1 MEHAATPPPAEQPKV
16 EKEQSTETGQEVRQP
31 FTTLYAGPRGTA
43 VKILNRVERTDAYF
57 DKLLD
62 AELRAKD
69 ISDSDKALLAEIV
82 HGVMRWH
89 GRLDWILNGFFH
101 GNFVKSETNVKN
113 ALRVALFQILFL
125 DRIPHYAAVNEAVEF
140 IKRIRGEKQANLV
153 NAVLRNIIRNIEGIR
168 YPDPNEDLVQYLAIY
183 YSHPVWI
190 VKRWLAR
197 FGREDTEKLLEANNH
212 IPELTLRINKLKTDP
227 VQFLS
232 MLDEHQIPYEG
243 SAFFDYFI
251 KVRSLAGLSQMDLFR
266 MGYFSIQDESAAL
279 PCILLSPRPG
289 DRVIDMCAAPGG
301 KTAHIGE
308 IMKNEGE
315 IIAVD
320 KYESKLHLIQSTCER
335 LGIHNVTYMA
345 ADSSELDIAPADK
358 VLVDAPCSGLGV
370 LRKKP
375 DIKWKREVE
384 DIYRLTKL
392 QLALL
397 ENAHRLLKPGG
408 VLVYSTC
415 TTEPEENAQLVHQ
428 FLSTHPEYRIDDA
441 SAYLNK
447 SLVTSEGFVETFP
460 HRHHI
465 DGSYAVRLV
474 KSL

>member
-1 MEHAATPPPAEQPKV
+1 MEQTQNTVGQQHRVAEQ
-16 EKEQSTETGQEVRQP
+16 EVNSSL
-31 FTTLYAGPRGTA
+31 TTLYEGPRGTA
-43 VKILNRVERTDAYF
+43 VNILNRVERTDAYF

-69 ISDSDKALLAEIV
+69 ISDGDKALLAEIV

-89 GRLDWILNGFFH
+89 GRLDWVLNGFFH

-113 ALRVALFQILFL
+113 ALRVALYQILFL

-153 NAVLRNIIRNIEGIR
+153 NAVLRTIIRNIDGIR
-168 YPDPNEDLVQYLAIY
+168 YPDPNEDLVQYLAVY
-183 YSHPVWI
+183 YSHPTWI

-197 FGREDTEKLLEANNH
+197 LGREETEKLLEANNH
-212 IPELTLRINKLKTDP
+212 IPALTLRINRLKVDT

-232 MLDEHQIPYEG
+232 MLDQQKIPYEG

-251 KVRSLAGLSQMDLFR
+251 RVRSLAGLAQMDLFR
-266 MGYFSIQDESAAL
+266 TGHFSVQDESAAL
-279 PCILLSPRPG
+279 PCILLAPQPG
-289 DRVIDMCAAPGG
+289 ERVIDMCAAPGG

-308 IMKNEGE
+308 MMKNEGE
-315 IIAVD
+315 IVSID
-320 KYESKLHLIQSTCER
+320 KYESKLHLIKSTCER
-335 LGIHNVTYMA
+335 LGIRNVTYMA
-345 ADSSELDIAPADK
+345 ADSSELDIPPADK

-375 DIKWKREVE
+375 DIKWKREIE
-384 DIYRLTKL
+384 DIYRLAKL

-397 ENAHRLLKPGG
+397 NNAHRLLKPGG
-408 VLVYSTC
+408 VIVYSTC
-415 TTEPEENAQLVHQ
+415 TTEPEENASVVSQ
-428 FLSTHPEYRIDDA
+428 FVTDHPEYHVENA
-441 SAYLNK
+441 AMFMNT
-447 SLVTSEGFVETFP
+447 SLVTPEGFVETFP

-465 DGSYAVRLV
+465 DGSFAVRFARTL
-474 KSL
+474 